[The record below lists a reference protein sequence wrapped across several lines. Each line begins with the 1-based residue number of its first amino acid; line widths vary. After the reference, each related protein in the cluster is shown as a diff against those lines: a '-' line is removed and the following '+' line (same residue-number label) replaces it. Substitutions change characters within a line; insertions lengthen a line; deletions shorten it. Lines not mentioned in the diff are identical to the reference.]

1 MDQTGPNTQ
10 LGGRPGGCSSSSNQ
24 SCSDKEVRKPP
35 AEPNMSIKRVHRMIL
50 EAKEEGIA
58 KGYLNFFSICR
69 GLGMIIIRKLQVS
82 LWSLSLNYKRS
93 PRPIDG
99 RGLD

>member
-1 MDQTGPNTQ
+1 
-10 LGGRPGGCSSSSNQ
+10 
-24 SCSDKEVRKPP
+24 
-35 AEPNMSIKRVHRMIL
+35 
-50 EAKEEGIA
+50 KEEGIA